1 MWQAEPLRHAR
12 RNPDGP
18 IGPGGDDTVDGTG
31 TGQALDRLLILGRD
45 HRTLVRKAEP
55 GRERVTVGGDHGH
68 VPDGSG
74 LEQAELCRSGA

>member
-31 TGQALDRLLILGRD
+31 TGQALDALLVLGRD
-45 HRTLVRKAEP
+45 HRALVRQGEP
-55 GRERVTVGGDHGH
+55 DRERVTVDGNHGH
-68 VPDGSG
+68 VPDGSC
-74 LEQAELCRSGA
+74 LEQAELSRPGA